1 MHYPEMAKLVQIDT
15 SKLLE
20 LEKASTNDET
30 WKELENNPEWKDK
43 VDDILKKALRSGV
56 TLYDGNI
63 DFTLS

>member
-30 WKELENNPEWKDK
+30 WKELEDNPEWKYK

>member
-20 LEKASTNDET
+20 LEKAAANDET